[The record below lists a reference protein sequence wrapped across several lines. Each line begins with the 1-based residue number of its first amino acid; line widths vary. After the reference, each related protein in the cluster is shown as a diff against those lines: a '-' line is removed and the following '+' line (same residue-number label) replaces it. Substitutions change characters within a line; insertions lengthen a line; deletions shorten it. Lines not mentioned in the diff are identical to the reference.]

1 MNTIGENLKR
11 CRKECG
17 YTPRKLAELCGLDVE
32 YVKEIE
38 AGNAVPFPET
48 VKELANAVRVRPE
61 RLYGIA
67 PLNENGGIITRTVK
81 NGNEMTIYILY
92 GKDYE
97 LTGTYTD
104 KNGIAAK
111 FREREAEENDG

>member
-32 YVKEIE
+32 CVKEIE

-48 VKELANAVRVRPE
+48 VKELADAVRVRPE
-61 RLYGIA
+61 RIYGIT
-67 PLNENGGIITRTVK
+67 PLEGAGGICTQMEKLDNKTTV
-81 NGNEMTIYILY
+81 YISCSEAYKLVSLSIE
-92 GKDYE
+92 GDC
-97 LTGTYTD
+97 
-104 KNGIAAK
+104 AAIG
-111 FREREAEENDG
+111 FCERGDESDG